1 VSEIEWDIGARSI
14 SPLVSDTVT
23 WISPTATL
31 LEVATELSASD
42 IGALVV
48 GDGQT
53 ATGIIS
59 ERDVVHALAAGRE
72 PRTTHAGDVASTVLL
87 WCDAEAS
94 IGEVAAEMMEH
105 YVRHLL
111 VEEEGRLVG
120 VVSARDLLGAYAA
133 GFEPD

>member
-1 VSEIEWDIGARSI
+1 MDEWDVGARPV

-23 WISPTATL
+23 WISPEASL
-31 LEVATELSASD
+31 LDVAAELSSSD

-48 GDGQT
+48 GDGRT
-53 ATGIIS
+53 ATGMIS

-72 PRTTHAGDVASTVLL
+72 PATTRAADVATTALL
-87 WCDAEAS
+87 WCDAEAT
-94 IGEVAAEMMEH
+94 IGEVASEMMEN

-111 VEEEGRLVG
+111 VEDEGRLIG